1 MSDRQEI
8 WDHLIF
14 WFLFILTNRYRVGD
28 PLWLGQ
34 ITVVRKNG
42 FFSTSPWWNISTE
55 AFPERT
61 HQAGRFEMRRVAFT
75 LEMRF
80 VIRKTSNGIFYYSI
94 ILLCDDDNDNDDN
107 DGGGDDDN
115 GAAPIIEPS
124 SHLRDGR
131 EGGRSKS
138 RIARNAL
145 SCIFARLKIPSNV
158 T

>member
-1 MSDRQEI
+1 
-8 WDHLIF
+8 
-14 WFLFILTNRYRVGD
+14 
-28 PLWLGQ
+28 
-34 ITVVRKNG
+34 
-42 FFSTSPWWNISTE
+42 
-55 AFPERT
+55 
-61 HQAGRFEMRRVAFT
+61 MRRVAFTVFT

-131 EGGRSKS
+131 GGAGGRSKS

>member
-1 MSDRQEI
+1 
-8 WDHLIF
+8 
-14 WFLFILTNRYRVGD
+14 
-28 PLWLGQ
+28 
-34 ITVVRKNG
+34 
-42 FFSTSPWWNISTE
+42 
-55 AFPERT
+55 
-61 HQAGRFEMRRVAFT
+61 MRRVAFTVFT

-131 EGGRSKS
+131 GGRSKS

>member
-1 MSDRQEI
+1 MSR
-8 WDHLIF
+8 
-14 WFLFILTNRYRVGD
+14 N
-28 PLWLGQ
+28 
-34 ITVVRKNG
+34 
-42 FFSTSPWWNISTE
+42 
-55 AFPERT
+55 
-61 HQAGRFEMRRVAFT
+61 
-75 LEMRF
+75 
-80 VIRKTSNGIFYYSI
+80 TSNRIFYYSI

-131 EGGRSKS
+131 EGGRSES

-145 SCIFARLKIPSNV
+145 SCIFARLKIPTNV

>member
-1 MSDRQEI
+1 
-8 WDHLIF
+8 
-14 WFLFILTNRYRVGD
+14 
-28 PLWLGQ
+28 
-34 ITVVRKNG
+34 
-42 FFSTSPWWNISTE
+42 
-55 AFPERT
+55 
-61 HQAGRFEMRRVAFT
+61 MRRVAFTVFT

-131 EGGRSKS
+131 AEQ
-138 RIARNAL
+138 IAHRAQCVKL
-145 SCIFARLKIPSNV
+145 HICKIENPLQCDLIMQVRVFTNKRKQNMKNSFV
-158 T
+158 WSIISAAE